1 MMNKSKSIFVLLVS
15 LLVVAVLYWGFT
27 VLIVD
32 RTQFKKVK
40 KAKIEAENNLK
51 RLRNERANY
60 STIKQTRELQITS
73 FDTLKIHIPYKEND
87 RGSNTYIESL
97 DIIHEIASKNNVAI
111 NVFRPILVNTFPD
124 IEVESSLLDKKIE
137 RYIVDVECHGDFISL
152 GKFFQDLQNNERIIN
167 LLKFNIETEYWNV
180 GRLFCEA
187 TLYTYVFSEN
197 N

>member
-1 MMNKSKSIFVLLVS
+1 MNRSKSIFVLLVS

-32 RTQFKKVK
+32 RAQFKKVK
-40 KAKIEAENNLK
+40 KARIEAENNLK

-60 STIKQTRELQITS
+60 STIKQTRELQIAN
-73 FDTLKIHIPYKEND
+73 FDTLKTHIPYKEND
-87 RGSNTYIESL
+87 KGYNTYIESL
-97 DIIHEIASKNNVAI
+97 DIIHEIANRNNVTI
-111 NVFRPILVNTFPD
+111 DVFKPMLVNTFPD
-124 IEVESSLLDKKIE
+124 IEVEASLLDKKIE
-137 RYIVDVECHGDFISL
+137 RYIVEVECHSNFISL

-167 LLKFNIETEYWNV
+167 LLKFNIETEFSNV
-180 GRLFCEA
+180 GGLFCEA